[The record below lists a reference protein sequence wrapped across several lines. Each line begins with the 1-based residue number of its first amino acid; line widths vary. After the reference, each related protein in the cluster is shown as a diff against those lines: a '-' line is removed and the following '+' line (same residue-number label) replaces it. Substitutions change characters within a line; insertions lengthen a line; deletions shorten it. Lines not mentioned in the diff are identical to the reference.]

1 MFSFVQDRRKS
12 GKEWTP
18 ISRLTRRQSD
28 FIMATLAAPLILAVG
43 SWNKKRSHQMAMSH
57 RRCRAAAAWVAAAL
71 VSLVNSAGAQPPDDL
86 RIRYNSGQPVVPIFE
101 GWERKTDG
109 SFDMLFGYLNRNYV
123 EEVVVPVGPAN

>member
-1 MFSFVQDRRKS
+1 
-12 GKEWTP
+12 GP
-18 ISRLTRRQSD
+18 
-28 FIMATLAAPLILAVG
+28 
-43 SWNKKRSHQMAMSH
+43 
-57 RRCRAAAAWVAAAL
+57 AAAWVAAAL

-123 EEVVVPVGPAN
+123 EEVVVPVGPANIMEPEGPDLGQPAYFYPRVHHFVFRVNVPADWGMKEVTWTLMANGKAERAYGSLA